1 MNETPP
7 AAPPAPAPASPG
19 GRPRVPAP
27 ELDEAGGGGARSG
40 RRLYV
45 QLLAFTG
52 AADTGPLVASLEASG
67 VEAVLY
73 AGVND
78 PRGVGLLTCHE
89 DPAFFPTTL
98 RSLLAEEPWASL
110 TPVPAF
116 TMIGRTY
123 AIGYERDLEDT
134 LLRKPRRH
142 AWEPRWPWAVW
153 YPLRRAGAFAALP
166 EAEQKAMLK
175 EHGELGMGFAQDDAA
190 HDVRLA
196 CHGLDPHDSDFVI
209 GLMGPELT
217 PLSKLVQAM
226 RSTKQT
232 SLYLERLGPFFVGHA
247 VWMSG
252 GGVGSVEG

>member
-1 MNETPP
+1 MNVATPSRP
-7 AAPPAPAPASPG
+7 E
-19 GRPRVPAP
+19 RPRVAAP
-27 ELDEAGGGGARSG
+27 ELDETGGGGARSG

-45 QLLAFTG
+45 QLLVFTG
-52 AADTGPLVASLEASG
+52 AADLPALRRSLESAG

-73 AGVND
+73 ADVND

-98 RSLLAEEPWASL
+98 RGVLAEEPWASL
-110 TPVPAF
+110 TPRPAF
-116 TMIGRTY
+116 TMFGRTY
-123 AIGYERDLEDT
+123 AIGYERDLDDT
-134 LLRKPRRH
+134 LLAKPRRH
-142 AWEPRWPWAVW
+142 AWQPKWPWAVW

-166 EAEQKAMLK
+166 EDEQKAMLK

-196 CHGLDPHDSDFVI
+196 CHGIDAQDSDFVI

-226 RSTKQT
+226 RQTRQT
-232 SLYLERLGPFFVGHA
+232 SLYLERLGPFFVGHMA
-247 VWMSG
+247 WASAPKP
-252 GGVGSVEG
+252 